1 MMHAITTDEVARFE
15 RDGFV
20 VVEDILDSMQVTRV
34 LAAMDHVHRGKY
46 TLDRRPANLR
56 KPLAHL
62 GRGES
67 IRWYLNARILDGDL
81 WTIVTDPRLGAMA
94 AALLRTPSISIVED
108 QLLDKP
114 GPGLPC
120 SFHQDYG
127 YWLFSTST
135 QMITC
140 WIALVD
146 MTLELG
152 PLQLIPGSHRWGHRS
167 NPRELIVGSED
178 TWMEAVERARP
189 ATEPAGELASACVRA
204 GSGVFLHCLTFHG
217 SPANKSTSCRR
228 AFSLHWAGEDCKVD
242 RLKLTDYT
250 YPYFFAGIPN
260 GGRVINKYM
269 PLVYTSRTSE

>member
-1 MMHAITTDEVARFE
+1 MTAPLTPDDVDRFE

-20 VVEDILDSMQVTRV
+20 VVENLLDSAQVARA
-34 LAAMDHVHRGKY
+34 LAAMDRVHRGEY
-46 TLDRRPANLR
+46 TLDRRPPNLR

-67 IRWYLNARILDGDL
+67 IRWYLNARILDRDL
-81 WTIVTDPRLGAMA
+81 WSIATDPRLGELA
-94 AALLRTPSISIVED
+94 ATFLRTPSISIVED

-120 SFHQDYG
+120 NFHQDYG

-146 MTLELG
+146 MTLDLG
-152 PLQLIPGSHRWGHRS
+152 PLQLIPGSHRWGHSS
-167 NPRELIVGSED
+167 NPKELIAGSEAS
-178 TWMEAVERARP
+178 WMEAVDRARP
-189 ATEPAGELASACVRA
+189 AAEPEREFASACVRA

-217 SPANKSTSCRR
+217 SPANTSTNTRR
-228 AFSLHWAGEDCKVD
+228 AISLHWAGEDCKVD
-242 RLKLTDYT
+242 RMKLTDYT

-269 PLVYTSRTSE
+269 PLVYSAKKSA